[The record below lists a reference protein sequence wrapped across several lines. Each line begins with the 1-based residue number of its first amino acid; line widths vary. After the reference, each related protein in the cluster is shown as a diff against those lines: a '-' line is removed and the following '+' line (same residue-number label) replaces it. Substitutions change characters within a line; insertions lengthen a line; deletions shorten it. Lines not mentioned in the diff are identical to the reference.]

1 MIGRR
6 SITIQRG
13 EIYEV
18 DLSGSVGNEK
28 ANGTLGSR
36 PCVIVQNDT
45 GNAKSPLT
53 IVAPLTDAAQYKKL
67 PVQVLVTTS
76 DGVLKDSVVE
86 CGHIRTVDAAKR
98 VGKLLGNLSTT
109 AMKSVDK
116 ALKVSLALS

>member
-1 MIGRR
+1 MAIH
-6 SITIQRG
+6 RG

-18 DLSGSVGNEK
+18 DLSGAVGNEK
-28 ANGTLGSR
+28 ANGKLGSR
-36 PCVIVQNDT
+36 PCVIVQNDV

-53 IVAPLTDAAQYKKL
+53 IVVPLTDAAQYKKL

-86 CGHIRTVDAAKR
+86 CGHIRTVDVAKR
-98 VGKLLGNLSTT
+98 VGKLLGKLSTT